1 MATSDPSID
10 VRIPHS
16 GLAEEVVVLEWLV
29 DDGQAVEAGVCLVV
43 IESEKTQLEIEAPA
57 SGRVVILVPASD
69 MEVLV
74 GTTIAR
80 INP

>member
-1 MATSDPSID
+1 MGTSDPPTD

-29 DDGQAVEAGVCLVV
+29 DDGQVVEAGVPLVV
-43 IESEKTQLEIEAPA
+43 IESEKTNLEIEAA
-57 SGRVVILVPASD
+57 VSGRVVILVPASD
-69 MEVLV
+69 MEVVV

-80 INP
+80 IHA